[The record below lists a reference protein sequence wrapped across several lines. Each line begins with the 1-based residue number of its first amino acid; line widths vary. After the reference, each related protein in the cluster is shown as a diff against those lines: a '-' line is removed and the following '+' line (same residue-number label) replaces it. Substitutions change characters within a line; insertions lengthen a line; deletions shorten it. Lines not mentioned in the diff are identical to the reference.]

1 MNDVT
6 HKFNYVTHA
15 GLSQGTFVS
24 NNFTNVLTLKKMK
37 KTIFFA
43 LLMIMSMSAST
54 VFAGNLNAKNAIENP
69 AIPAKT
75 DSKLSEKQVTA
86 MKNRVEEI
94 RDMDKTNMSASE
106 KIALR
111 KELKEIK
118 QTVNREGGYVYIGGA
133 TLVLIIILILILV

>member
-1 MNDVT
+1 
-6 HKFNYVTHA
+6 
-15 GLSQGTFVS
+15 
-24 NNFTNVLTLKKMK
+24 MK

-43 LLMIMSMSAST
+43 LLMIMSMSAT
-54 VFAGNLNAKNAIENP
+54 TLFAGNLNPKNSIENP

-75 DSKLSEKQVTA
+75 DTKLTEKEVTA
-86 MKNRVEEI
+86 MKNRIEEI

-106 KIALR
+106 KLALR

-118 QTVNREGGYVYIGGA
+118 QTVKRDGGYVYIGGA

>member
-1 MNDVT
+1 MPV
-6 HKFNYVTHA
+6 YPRVP
-15 GLSQGTFVS
+15 LY
-24 NNFTNVLTLKKMK
+24 LTITLTYLNLKKMK

-54 VFAGNLNAKNAIENP
+54 VFAANSNPKDAIENP

-75 DSKLSEKQVTA
+75 DTKLSEKQVTA

-106 KIALR
+106 KLALR

-118 QTVNREGGYVYIGGA
+118 QTVKRDGGYVYIGGA
-133 TLVLIIILILILV
+133 TLLLIIILILILV